1 MWHEQNT
8 KTKSH
13 CSVTLNCVLTGQKH
27 VWDLEMSSEESFYL
41 LRHWIKVNVIE
52 TGSRRQAWHG
62 AHLKEMYNSVYKKK
76 ETF

>member
-1 MWHEQNT
+1 MS
-8 KTKSH
+8 KTQKQKVIVLSVLIVFLLVKSM
-13 CSVTLNCVLTGQKH
+13 CGTV
-27 VWDLEMSSEESFYL
+27 EMSSEESFYL
-41 LRHWIKVNVIE
+41 LRHRIKVNVIE